1 MKKLCCSI
9 LLALM
14 VLIPIASAATVY
26 STQGAGVTFL
36 GPSGVLVPLW
46 QDPTYN
52 WIYTWISL
60 GFLFLIGGTASQRN
74 GEFWAILLPIFAA
87 MFVWFGWLNLSTP
100 EAQAQE
106 WGIVLMCAVLAVAV
120 YIKGK
125 QQEKF
130 GIAGPGS
137 PFLNIVFW
145 MVVIQASM
153 GFINGMGLF
162 GGTGNSAVTP
172 LQYQNVDLTTS
183 VPNIAQT
190 GGFFDT
196 VTSDL
201 YLLGAAAWSA
211 ATMLWKV
218 LMAIV
223 YFKGL
228 VISIA
233 PFLTSST
240 IVSSM
245 LDVFTVA
252 IDFIIAVAVWI
263 WLFKPP
269 IGESV

>member
-1 MKKLCCSI
+1 MKRLCCI
-9 LLALM
+9 LLLGLIA
-14 VLIPIASAATVY
+14 LIPIVSATTVY

-60 GFLFLIGGTASQRN
+60 GFLFLIAGTASQRN

-87 MFVWFGWLNLSTP
+87 MFVWFGWLNMNNT
-100 EAQAQE
+100 EAQARL
-106 WGIVLMCAVLAVAV
+106 WGIVLCCAILAVAI

-137 PFLNIVFW
+137 PFLNLVFW
-145 MVVIQASM
+145 MIIIQASM
-153 GFINGMGLF
+153 GFINATGLF
-162 GGTGNSAVTP
+162 SGTGNAAVTP
-172 LQYQNVDLTTS
+172 TQYQNVDLSAS

-196 VTSDL
+196 ITSDI
-201 YLLGAAAWSA
+201 YLLGAAAFSA
-211 ATMLWKV
+211 LTMLWKV
-218 LMAIV
+218 LISVV
-223 YFKGL
+223 YFKSL

-233 PFLTSST
+233 PFLNGVS
-240 IVSSM
+240 IVDAI

-252 IDFIIAVAVWI
+252 IDFMIAVAVWI

-269 IGESV
+269 LGESV